1 VREVIIKVLLLA
13 GLLCAAVFAYRGAPG
28 ALPLAIRRLALA
40 GALGAAV
47 VATLV
52 PGLVTTVA
60 NLVGVGR
67 GTDLVLYGLVVTSAF
82 LWIGLYRRLHELEHR
97 FVTLNR
103 AIALERPI
111 GSTSESDEAGAA
123 VRPLRPV
130 R

>member
-1 VREVIIKVLLLA
+1 VIIKVLLLT

-28 ALPLAIRRLALA
+28 ALPLATRRLALVCT
-40 GALGAAV
+40 LGAAV

-52 PGLVTTVA
+52 PALVTKVA

-67 GTDLVLYGLVVTSAF
+67 GADLVLYGLVVTSTF

-103 AIALERPI
+103 AIALDRAT
-111 GSTSESDEAGAA
+111 GSPARSDEAAA
-123 VRPLRPV
+123 VVETSGPV

>member
-1 VREVIIKVLLLA
+1 MIIKILLLG
-13 GLLCAAVFAYRGAPG
+13 GLLYAAVFAYRGAPG
-28 ALPLAIRRLALA
+28 ALPLATRRLALV

-47 VATLV
+47 VATVL
-52 PGLVTTVA
+52 PGLVTQVA

-82 LWIGLYRRLHELEHR
+82 LWIGLYRRLQEMEHR

-103 AIALERPI
+103 AIALERST
-111 GSTSESDEAGAA
+111 GSTTGSDEPGAA
-123 VRPLRPV
+123 VAPPRPV

>member
-1 VREVIIKVLLLA
+1 MIIKVLLLA
-13 GLLCAAVFAYRGAPG
+13 GVLCAAVFAYRGAPG
-28 ALPLAIRRLALA
+28 ALPLATRRLALV

-52 PGLVTTVA
+52 PGLVTKVA

-82 LWIGLYRRLHELEHR
+82 LWIGLYRRLHEMEHR
-97 FVTLNR
+97 FVALNR
-103 AIALERPI
+103 AIALERSL
-111 GSTSESDEAGAA
+111 GATSQDVSASEPALE
-123 VRPLRPV
+123 PLGPV